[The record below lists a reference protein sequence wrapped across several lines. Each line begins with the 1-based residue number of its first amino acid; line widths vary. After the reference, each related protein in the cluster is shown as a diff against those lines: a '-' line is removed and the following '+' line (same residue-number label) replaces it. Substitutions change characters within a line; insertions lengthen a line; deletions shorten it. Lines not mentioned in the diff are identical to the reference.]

1 MQSNYV
7 CEKWASDYFI
17 PFQNKA
23 AHDIFDNIPA
33 VFTLFLLTYPLTTT
47 SHTTFPL
54 ELFLTSTYHRQV
66 ASLTSKYEHAC
77 AKLSLNRIVF
87 VENFIAISF
96 TFFCLSSFSEC
107 LNYQMKMATPQTR
120 RQRGALLSCAMIM
133 LVLGSAIIITGFC
146 FEFHGVYEKI
156 TNPTP
161 ADIHHIM
168 FPRTQYWLGL
178 PVSVT

>member
-1 MQSNYV
+1 M
-7 CEKWASDYFI
+7 
-17 PFQNKA
+17 
-23 AHDIFDNIPA
+23 
-33 VFTLFLLTYPLTTT
+33 
-47 SHTTFPL
+47 
-54 ELFLTSTYHRQV
+54 
-66 ASLTSKYEHAC
+66 
-77 AKLSLNRIVF
+77 F
-87 VENFIAISF
+87 VENCIAISF

-107 LNYQMKMATPQTR
+107 LNYQMRMATPQTK
-120 RQRGALLSCAMIM
+120 RQRGALLSCAVIM
-133 LVLGSAIIITGFC
+133 LVLGSAIIITGFS